1 LKLNTQEYLQQG
13 QALRPSPIPVA
24 DLIGAAWQRRRTIMK
39 LTAGGAVLTLGIVF
53 LLPNEYISSAQLM
66 PPEQQSVSSMS
77 SLSALSGAGL
87 MVAGA
92 GASLLNQRTPGAT
105 AIGVLTSRTAQD
117 DIIKRFDLLKVYGD
131 DYYFDARK
139 TLTRRSTFSED
150 KKSGIIT
157 ITVMD
162 HNRQRAHDMTQAYV
176 EELDKLGNSISTSSA
191 RREREFLESRLK
203 DVKASLDVSAHALSD
218 FSSRNA
224 TLDMEKQGEATVEAA
239 GKLEAELVVAES
251 DLSALKATYTEDN
264 ARVRQMRGRV
274 DELQRQVR
282 KAGGMGE
289 KPDDEELASDQMI
302 PSIRKL
308 PILGLKYYDLYR
320 QVTTEETVYELLSK
334 QYEMARVQEAKE
346 IPTVKVLDAPD
357 LPEWKSSPHRA
368 VLVLLGTFLSF
379 FGSVAWIVTEKLRG
393 GTNRVQFARV
403 VATGILHHLH
413 GFITAE
419 AE

>member
-1 LKLNTQEYLQQG
+1 MKTQEEIEQSEALQ
-13 QALRPSPIPVA
+13 PSQIPVA
-24 DLIGAAWQRRRTIMK
+24 EIIRGAWQRRRTV
-39 LTAGGAVLTLGIVF
+39 LTVTAIGAVITLGVAF
-53 LLPNEYISSAQLM
+53 LIPNEYISTAELM
-66 PPEQQSVSSMS
+66 PPEQQSVSSTS

-105 AIGVLTSRTAQD
+105 AIGILTSRTAQD
-117 DIIKRFDLLKVYGD
+117 DIIKRFNLLQVYGD

-139 TLTRRSTFSED
+139 TLGRRISFAED
-150 KKSGIIT
+150 KKSGIIA

-162 HNRQRAHDMTQAYV
+162 HDRERARDMAQAYV
-176 EELDKLGNSISTSSA
+176 EELDKLGNNISTSSA
-191 RREREFLESRLK
+191 RREREFLENRLK
-203 DVKASLDVSAHALSD
+203 DVKASLDASAHRLSD

-239 GKLEAELVVAES
+239 GKLEGELIVAES
-251 DLSALKATYTEDN
+251 DLSALRATYTDDN

-274 DELQRQVR
+274 DELRRQVR

-289 KPDDEELASDQMI
+289 KADGQDLAADQMI

-308 PILGLKYYDLYR
+308 PILGLTYYDLYR
-320 QVTTEETVYELLSK
+320 QVTTEEVVYELLSK

-357 LPEWKSSPHRA
+357 LPEWKSAPHRA
-368 VLVLLGTFLSF
+368 VLVLLGAFFSFL
-379 FGSVAWIVTEKLRG
+379 GSLGWIVTDKLRG
-393 GTNRVQFARV
+393 ESNRARFAK
-403 VATGILHHLH
+403 AAGMGILRHLH
-413 GFITAE
+413 GFIAAE